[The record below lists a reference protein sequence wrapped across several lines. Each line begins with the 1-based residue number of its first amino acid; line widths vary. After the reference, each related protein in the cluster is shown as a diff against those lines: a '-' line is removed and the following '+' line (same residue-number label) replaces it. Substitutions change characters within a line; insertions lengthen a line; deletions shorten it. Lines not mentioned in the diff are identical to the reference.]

1 MSSDSVLEIN
11 LPMEEELIAV
21 LWRRHFSI
29 SSIAESDWNS
39 VEAASAHVSKFYEEL
54 VNNGLEGSKLPDEI
68 LQKITAML
76 DHRKCDVASPTSNG
90 LLVLQ
95 QASKAFYTGVLT
107 RVLWA
112 TVGPSLPLLA
122 VEGYKR
128 INVRVHAADLVA
140 WQKLHHVEGMDGQ
153 MMMAAARAELAPRME
168 GLTAGN
174 VSRAQHPGSSASGPP
189 NWVAGRGRARASD
202 LTGQGLQCFNFIIT
216 I

>member
-1 MSSDSVLEIN
+1 M
-11 LPMEEELIAV
+11 
-21 LWRRHFSI
+21 
-29 SSIAESDWNS
+29 
-39 VEAASAHVSKFYEEL
+39 Y
-54 VNNGLEGSKLPDEI
+54 KL
-68 LQKITAML
+68 Q
-76 DHRKCDVASPTSNG
+76 
-90 LLVLQ
+90 
-95 QASKAFYTGVLT
+95 
-107 RVLWA
+107 
-112 TVGPSLPLLA
+112 
-122 VEGYKR
+122 
-128 INVRVHAADLVA
+128 AADLMA